1 MTFFR
6 HALLILGLAL
16 FAAPAPA
23 APGPASKF
31 VSDLGTEALRVFAD
45 TSIPMDKRE
54 AEFRRLFL
62 KNFDVNAISR
72 FVVGNSWRTAA
83 DPEREEYRKLFE
95 DYVVAAYT
103 ARLSAYSGEQFQV
116 KDEVAAGDDIVVNS
130 LIIRPSGGPPTR
142 VEWRVRSGENGPK
155 IVDVVV
161 EGVSMAI
168 TQRSEF
174 SSVMQQ
180 GGKGLASLNHKLREK
195 IGKKCCGG

>member
-1 MTFFR
+1 
-6 HALLILGLAL
+6 LAW
-16 FAAPAPA
+16 FAAPGVSTA
-23 APGPASKF
+23 GPANKF
-31 VSDLGTEALRVFAD
+31 VSELGTEALRVFGD
-45 TSIPMDKRE
+45 TSITMDKRE

-72 FVVGNSWRTAA
+72 FVVGNAWRTASDA
-83 DPEREEYRKLFE
+83 EREEYRKLFE

-130 LIIRPSGGPPTR
+130 LILRPSGGPPTR
-142 VEWRVRSGENGPK
+142 VEWRVRNSENGAK

-174 SSVMQQ
+174 AAVMQQ
-180 GGKGLASLNHKLREK
+180 GGKGLGSLNDKLRDK
-195 IGKKCCGG
+195 VSKPK

>member
-1 MTFFR
+1 MKLFR

-16 FAAPAPA
+16 LPVAALA

-31 VSDLGTEALRVFAD
+31 VSDLGVEALRVFAD
-45 TSIPMDKRE
+45 TSITLDKRE
-54 AEFRRLFL
+54 SDFRRLFL
-62 KNFDVNAISR
+62 KAFDVNSISR
-72 FVVGNSWRTAA
+72 FVVGNSWKTASDA
-83 DPEREEYRKLFE
+83 ERNEYRQLFE

-116 KDEVAAGDDIVVNS
+116 KDEIAAGDDIVVNT
-130 LIIRPSGGPPTR
+130 LIMRPSGPATR
-142 VEWRVRSGENGPK
+142 VEWRVRNSGEGPR

-174 SSVMQQ
+174 TSVMQQ
-180 GGKGLASLNHKLREK
+180 GGKGLASLNAKLREK
-195 IGKKCCGG
+195 VASKR